1 MTRWGLIGLVTLGV
15 VAVVG
20 CSSDGGETDQQASG
34 GQGGSGGSTGGAS
47 TGGTGGATTTHAAQ
61 GVTINEVAIY
71 QGVKRSLM
79 VGGESVDSDV
89 PLVAG
94 RDALVRVFYA
104 TDGAYS
110 GGEVVGR
117 LHLPGGEPIEARG
130 TLGATSSDAELESTL
145 NFQIPGERVGDTL
158 DWSVEVLEAGEGADN
173 PAARFPAEG
182 SSPLAVEGKANT
194 FRIILAPF
202 RYNADG
208 SGRLPNLDEEQVA
221 AITNRIK
228 ALYPVSEVETRVREV
243 HEWSGEL
250 GPDGSGW
257 QALGITLAGFRNTD
271 GEGDDVYYYGI
282 FNPADS
288 FFGYCGS
295 GCLLGVTL
303 LNNNPPETGSAFL
316 RLALGVGFESYAAS
330 TAAHELGHA
339 HGREHVRCGPGLDP
353 GSIDSNYPHDGKT
366 IGVWGYDITSGE
378 LRDPEKYSDIMG
390 YCSTQH
396 ISDYNYR
403 ALFERGQRVNQ
414 PQVVGELHYDVITV
428 DGSGSAEFAT
438 SFTRRSPLEGLAVA
452 VSGRDA
458 KGARA
463 LRGEFF
469 RYDHLPGGWLVVPSN
484 GGHGD
489 GALERLEFVVDGQR
503 YQVQR

>member
-1 MTRWGLIGLVTLGV
+1 MKRWGLIGVVTLGV
-15 VAVVG
+15 LASVG
-20 CSSDGGETDQQASG
+20 CSSDGGNTDNQAAG
-34 GQGGSGGSTGGAS
+34 GQGGAGGA
-47 TGGTGGATTTHAAQ
+47 TGGTAGSGGATAMVHAAQ
-61 GVTINEVAIY
+61 GVSIQEVAIY

-79 VGGESVDSDV
+79 VGGQAMDSDV
-89 PLVAG
+89 PLIAG

-104 TDGAYS
+104 TDSAYAGAEVTARLNLA
-110 GGEVVGR
+110 GGD
-117 LHLPGGEPIEARG
+117 PIEVKA
-130 TLGATSSDAELESTL
+130 TLGGASTDAELETTL
-145 NFQIPGERVGDTL
+145 NFQVPGARIGENL
-158 DWSVEVLEAGEGADN
+158 DWSVEILEDGDGADN
-173 PAARFPAEG
+173 PDARFPAEG

-208 SGRLPNLDEEQVA
+208 SGRLPNLDETQVKK
-221 AITNRIK
+221 ITDRIK
-228 ALYPVSEVETRVREV
+228 SLYPVSEVETRVRDV
-243 HEWSGEL
+243 TEWSGAL

-257 QALGITLAGFRNTD
+257 QQLGITLAGFRNSD

-316 RLALGVGFESYAAS
+316 RLALGVGFETYAAS

-339 HGREHVRCGPGLDP
+339 HGREHVLCGPGLDP
-353 GSIDSNYPHDGKT
+353 SSVDKNYPHDGKT

-378 LRDPEKYSDIMG
+378 LRDPAKYSDIMG
-390 YCSTQH
+390 YCNTQH

-403 ALFERGQRVNQ
+403 ALFERGQRVNL
-414 PQVVGELHYDVITV
+414 PRVIGELDYDVITV
-428 DGSGSAEFAT
+428 DGSGAAEFAT
-438 SFTRRSPLEGLAVA
+438 SLVRQSPLEGLAVE
-452 VSGRDA
+452 VSGKDA
-458 KGARA
+458 KGTRSV
-463 LRGEFF
+463 RGEFF
-469 RYDHLPGGWLVVPSN
+469 HYDHLPGGWLVIPKDTN
-484 GGHGD
+484 
-489 GALERLEFVVDGQR
+489 LERAEFVVDGQR